1 MTSTLI
7 FIIYKKKFIIIFT
20 LVSFQVFGVKTGFRC
35 KIVKLK
41 FDKWQ
46 SRN

>member
-7 FIIYKKKFIIIFT
+7 FIIYIIIFT
-20 LVSFQVFGVKTGFRC
+20 LVSFQVFDVKTGFRC